1 MESLGRSPRFPT
13 QEMSDST
20 PKIFTTLFINFRDR
34 RHGDVLN
41 DAVCAVLKT
50 IICDD
55 SNVVICCYDRHCNI
69 RPCQRTW
76 GGVSNRYC
84 GYMVLFT

>member
-1 MESLGRSPRFPT
+1 
-13 QEMSDST
+13 MSDST

-50 IICDD
+50 MICED
-55 SNVVICCYDRHCNI
+55 SNVVICFYDRHCNI
-69 RPCQRTW
+69 RPCQETVD
-76 GGVSNRYC
+76 GVSNRYC
-84 GYMVLFT
+84 CYMVLFT

>member
-1 MESLGRSPRFPT
+1 
-13 QEMSDST
+13 MSDST

-50 IICDD
+50 MY
-55 SNVVICCYDRHCNI
+55 VVICFYDRHCNI
-69 RPCQRTW
+69 RPCQGT
-76 GGVSNRYC
+76 GDGVSNRYC
-84 GYMVLFT
+84 CYMVLFT